1 MRTVVFHG
9 GKGGVG
15 TTFLASEAAA
25 LLSSAGGAVV
35 AVDLDLQRG
44 ALHYRL
50 DVPLLRDTFTVLDL
64 LPVLDDLS
72 ERVLDN
78 ALSPCP
84 CGAMLLP
91 APAAPVDVDA
101 PELFGSLLDALAPR
115 FDHVVVD
122 TPSSLDDTVLAAVA
136 AADLVVLVVT
146 PEIACLGGA
155 RRALDRL
162 ASENSST
169 SLSVVVNRSLGDS
182 DYIKLS
188 DIESFLGLPVT
199 IVLTEDLMR
208 CRRAGDESRFL
219 SAERLPLGEGIR
231 AMTRRV
237 FRLD

>member
-1 MRTVVFHG
+1 
-9 GKGGVG
+9 VG
-15 TTFLASEAAA
+15 TTFLAAEAAA
-25 LLSSAGGAVV
+25 SLSSAGDAVV
-35 AVDLDLQRG
+35 AVDLDLHRG

-50 DVPLLRDTFTVLDL
+50 DVPLLRETFTVLDL

-91 APAAPVDVDA
+91 APAAPADGTTAV
-101 PELFGSLLDALAPR
+101 PELFGSLLDALATR
-115 FDHVVVD
+115 FDHVIID
-122 TPSSLDDTVLAAVA
+122 TRASLDDAVLAVA
-136 AADLVVLVVT
+136 GAADLLVLVVT

-155 RRALDRL
+155 KRALDTL
-162 ASENSST
+162 ASRGVST

-182 DYIKLS
+182 DDIKLS

-199 IVLTEDLMR
+199 IVLPEDLTR
-208 CRRAGDESRFL
+208 CRRAADEGRFL
-219 SAERLPLGEGIR
+219 SSERSPLGEGIR

-237 FRLD
+237 FCLD